1 MKLKFLAL
9 TLAMAASTLAVN
21 AQEQKKSND
30 IFVGGGVGI
39 MSAMTPGFNTPSF
52 YLDAT

>member
-21 AQEQKKSND
+21 AQEQKKN
-30 IFVGGGVGI
+30 FRAV
-39 MSAMTPGFNTPSF
+39 T
-52 YLDAT
+52 